1 MKEWKMQR
9 GSQRERPEE
18 VDKTSSPTT
27 VYLRRK
33 IERVEILTEGTEA
46 GTSNEWQYEEM
57 EMNRKEYDQML
68 LMQQVASENTSTI
81 VASVTEFQESKV
93 IDEYTMQLVEEGL
106 L

>member
-57 EMNRKEYDQML
+57 EMSRKEYDQML

-93 IDEYTMQLVEEGL
+93 IDEYTMQLVEAGL

>member
-1 MKEWKMQR
+1 
-9 GSQRERPEE
+9 
-18 VDKTSSPTT
+18 
-27 VYLRRK
+27 
-33 IERVEILTEGTEA
+33 
-46 GTSNEWQYEEM
+46 M
-57 EMNRKEYDQML
+57 EMSRKEYDQML

>member
-9 GSQRERPEE
+9 GSQRESPEE

-57 EMNRKEYDQML
+57 EMSRKEYDQML

>member
-27 VYLRRK
+27 IYLRRNIK
-33 IERVEILTEGTEA
+33 RVEIPVLGTEGEA
-46 GTSNEWQYEEM
+46 SKEWQYEEM
-57 EMNRKEYDQML
+57 ELSRKEYEQML
-68 LMQQVASENTSTI
+68 LMRQVASENTSAI
-81 VASVTEFQESKV
+81 VESVTEFQKSKV

>member
-18 VDKTSSPTT
+18 VDKTSSSTT

-57 EMNRKEYDQML
+57 EMSRKEYDQML

>member
-33 IERVEILTEGTEA
+33 IERVEILTEG
-46 GTSNEWQYEEM
+46 
-57 EMNRKEYDQML
+57 
-68 LMQQVASENTSTI
+68 ST
-81 VASVTEFQESKV
+81 KKWK
-93 IDEYTMQLVEEGL
+93 
-106 L
+106 